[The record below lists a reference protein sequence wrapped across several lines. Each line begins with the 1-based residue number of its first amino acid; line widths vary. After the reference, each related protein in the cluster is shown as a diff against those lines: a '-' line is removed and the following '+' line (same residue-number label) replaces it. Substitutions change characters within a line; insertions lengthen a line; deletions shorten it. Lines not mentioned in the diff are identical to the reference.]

1 MAVSKNFV
9 VKNGLEVADTLV
21 YGTSALDKVGIGSTI
36 PKSKLDVTGNL
47 RAEGDL
53 RAAGF
58 GTVTLGFEVGVGG
71 TMLTVESSGF
81 TGVNKAIPLYSL
93 DVVKIG
99 TGETAI
105 NAVGSVVATENVTIG
120 GTVTASRGSFTDYVN
135 IAGVTTLASDGGIT
149 TTGGNLFVGDS
160 LDVDGHTELDQLSV
174 SGVTTFIGNV
184 NSDLVNISSGLVTS
198 LVVSGFSSL
207 SGASVDG
214 IAATSVIVS
223 GIATFSDQA
232 FVNSGFVTSLVV
244 SGFSTFSGVAA
255 DGIGATSINVSGVS
269 TFVGLSTF
277 NNGLIVEAGIATFV
291 TTIDADAGI
300 NATGVITATSY
311 RGDASSMTGF
321 PAGSIGIQS
330 AGTVISTGATTLN
343 FVGSGN
349 TFSVNG
355 NVVDIS
361 IAGGGGGGVGT
372 AINYSNGLPSPFSYV
387 DEVVTVTQDIT
398 LDDTNAGLGS
408 SYILVQEPQLRIPDG
423 TTVTVGAGKTIITDL
438 FMLEGRPGWDLDP
451 RFTTLGVTGV
461 STLGVTTF
469 TGNVSIGVSMLFGDN
484 DKLMLGDGDD
494 LQLFHDGSNSLI
506 EDVGTGGLQL
516 RSDTSVTLR
525 RRSNGDVMLLATPAS
540 SVELNF
546 NNSKKFETTNDG
558 VIVTGICTATS
569 FVGDITGTASDASA
583 ITVADESSDTSC
595 FPVFV
600 TAATGSLA
608 PKTGTNITFDSSS
621 GTLTCTSFS
630 GDGSGLTGVAS
641 TDFIITS
648 TASTM
653 ASINSTGIITATGG
667 FVGDVTGASTRIT
680 LTNQASDTTCFP
692 VFCQSETGN
701 QLPHTNSS
709 LTFDSSNGTLAA
721 TNVNSTSDANLK
733 ENIETIVG
741 SIDILKGI
749 NGVRFIW
756 KDLGTPSVGVVAQ
769 EVEQVLPE
777 LVAERG
783 DNGTKSVN
791 YNGLVGVL
799 IEAVKELSTRVESL
813 ENQLNNQ

>member
-71 TMLTVESSGF
+71 TMLTVEASGL

-387 DEVVTVTQDIT
+387 DEAVTVTQDIT

-408 SYILVQEPQLRIPDG
+408 SYILVQEPELIIPGG
-423 TTVTVGAGKTIITDL
+423 TTVTVGAGKTIVTDL
-438 FMLEGRPGWDLDP
+438 FMLKGRPGYDTDL
-451 RFTTLGVTGV
+451 RLTTLSVTGVTTLGVT
-461 STLGVTTF
+461 TY
-469 TGNVSIGVSMLFGDN
+469 TGNVTIGSSMLFGDN

-516 RSDTSVTLR
+516 RSDTNITLR

-546 NNSKKFETTNDG
+546 NNNKKFETTNNG
-558 VIVTGICTATS
+558 VIVSGICTATS
-569 FVGDITGTASDASA
+569 FVGDLTGDVTGNADTATAATRITLTDQSADTTCNVVFCQSATGDQLPHTGSNLTFNSSTGALTATSFVGDLTGDVTGNADTA
-583 ITVADESSDTSC
+583 TTATAATNITLADESSDTTC
-595 FPVFV
+595 FPIFA
-600 TAATGSLA
+600 TDATGNRA
-608 PKTGTNITFDSSS
+608 PKTDSSA
-621 GTLTCTSFS
+621 LTYN
-630 GDGSGLTGVAS
+630 AS
-641 TDFIITS
+641 T
-648 TASTM
+648 
-653 ASINSTGIITATGG
+653 
-667 FVGDVTGASTRIT
+667 
-680 LTNQASDTTCFP
+680 
-692 VFCQSETGN
+692 
-701 QLPHTNSS
+701 
-709 LTFDSSNGTLAA
+709 GTLAA

-741 SIDILKGI
+741 SIDILKDI
-749 NGVRFIW
+749 NGVKFVW
-756 KDLGTPSVGVVAQ
+756 KELGTPSVGVIAQ
-769 EVEQVLPE
+769 DVEKVLPE
-777 LVAERG
+777 LVSERG

-799 IEAVKELSTRVESL
+799 IEAVKELSSRVESL